1 MGSIFFLFLGGIFLM
16 SGCSAPYLHPSQLI
30 ADGQP
35 HLISDNDCSM
45 EYHKSRRYCREG
57 VTVVILRGSPYE
69 LGYARGVLLREE
81 IQTWAKES
89 ALEIEQQRM
98 GKNLD
103 QESLKENIT
112 RLEAAIPTE
121 FKAELEGMA
130 ASSGVDYSTLLQLN
144 VWSNVDAGC
153 TSVAVIDFDGRLLRS
168 RNYDWA
174 PIRLLLPPILSI
186 YQPDNGYG
194 FTSIHAPGIIGV
206 ATGMNEKG
214 ITFGSH
220 SLPGSRHSGKGM
232 ASAMLNRLVVQYAAT
247 LDDVENILKD
257 NPRGIPRLW
266 LVTSQDKA
274 RIYEFDG
281 LVFYRIE
288 MEDKSLVLT
297 NHGRKLNLRAPSLS
311 SLERF
316 NGAVRLIRDHHGN
329 MDVRRLI
336 ELSSNQ
342 AISSYG
348 QGSKFINLHS
358 AVFAPS
364 SLEFWVALD
373 SPPAVAG
380 RWVNFSLKSELLKK
394 GGGFEP
400 SDLVSGD

>member
-1 MGSIFFLFLGGIFLM
+1 M
-16 SGCSAPYLHPSQLI
+16 
-30 ADGQP
+30 
-35 HLISDNDCSM
+35 
-45 EYHKSRRYCREG
+45 
-57 VTVVILRGSPYE
+57 
-69 LGYARGVLLREE
+69 
-81 IQTWAKES
+81 
-89 ALEIEQQRM
+89 
-98 GKNLD
+98 
-103 QESLKENIT
+103 
-112 RLEAAIPTE
+112 
-121 FKAELEGMA
+121 
-130 ASSGVDYSTLLQLN
+130 
-144 VWSNVDAGC
+144 
-153 TSVAVIDFDGRLLRS
+153 
-168 RNYDWA
+168 
-174 PIRLLLPPILSI
+174 
-186 YQPDNGYG
+186 
-194 FTSIHAPGIIGV
+194 
-206 ATGMNEKG
+206 
-214 ITFGSH
+214 
-220 SLPGSRHSGKGM
+220 
-232 ASAMLNRLVVQYAAT
+232 
-247 LDDVENILKD
+247 ENILKD

-266 LVTSQDKA
+266 LVTSKDNA

-281 LVFYRIE
+281 VVLHRVE
-288 MEDKSLVLT
+288 MEHKSLVLT

-373 SPPAVAG
+373 SPPAVEG